1 MDHPKRSSQIS
12 LGPTL
17 PQQENWAVQKSR
29 LLSDEQTT
37 ELKIHTYRFYDGKGP
52 CYDLDECTV
61 YRSSLQS
68 IPRFTIYSI
77 RKGHSQNLVHSNLTV
92 MLLSPSGA
100 HWWPHRVMLLYEYWC
115 LGSLVWQHP
124 CNTSFMF
131 FEFYVS
137 GHNGRTVRANI

>member
-1 MDHPKRSSQIS
+1 MDHQVRSLQIS
-12 LGPTL
+12 LGPRVQ
-17 PQQENWAVQKSR
+17 QQENWAVQKSWF
-29 LLSDEQTT
+29 LSDGQTT
-37 ELKIHTYRFYDGKGP
+37 ELGIHIYPFEGGKGQ
-52 CYDLDECTV
+52 CFELDECTV

-77 RKGHSQNLVHSNLTV
+77 RKGHSQNVAHSNLTV
-92 MLLSPSGA
+92 TLISPSGA

-131 FEFYVS
+131 FKFYVS